1 MELIPGLLKRFKFGL
16 CSLWIYVARQ
26 TILLFSTLQENEREI
41 KEKKGRRRKRKGR
54 GKGAGTGEGE
64 RKNGKGEEQA
74 RGKEG
79 TG

>member
-1 MELIPGLLKRFKFGL
+1 LKLIPGLLNVYKFGR

-26 TILLFSTLQENEREI
+26 TILFFSTFQENEREI

-64 RKNGKGEEQA
+64 RRNGKGEEQA